1 MAVVSEE
8 EEKQS
13 FWLNMSQLANHLS
26 SDMKNDV
33 ATHVIWSLY
42 MQEKIELMNLLLQVE
57 QLKSCCSMTFAWIFM
72 KLSNDGWNYIEILLC
87 LSNKTRSD
95 LKYVKFKS
103 ALGQSS
109 CQNAWYQ
116 NKGKNRTSVQKKGKY
131 ARAYLSF
138 YHILN
143 TIRMT

>member
-57 QLKSCCSMTFAWIFM
+57 QLKSCCSMTFA
-72 KLSNDGWNYIEILLC
+72 
-87 LSNKTRSD
+87 
-95 LKYVKFKS
+95 
-103 ALGQSS
+103 
-109 CQNAWYQ
+109 
-116 NKGKNRTSVQKKGKY
+116 
-131 ARAYLSF
+131 
-138 YHILN
+138 
-143 TIRMT
+143 